1 MKSYRILSLLLAI
14 ILLFTGLVSVISGAA
29 MIATNGIGMPQK
41 WLEGTVFSSYLIP
54 ALILAIVIGGVSI
67 LAGILLIMKKRLAI
81 EVSAASGFGLLI
93 WIFTEMY
100 LIRESHFLQTIIFI
114 EAIAILIICFI
125 MLRLLTIK
133 KQEGF

>member
-14 ILLFTGLVSVISGAA
+14 ILLFTGLVSMISGAA

>member
-1 MKSYRILSLLLAI
+1 MKAYSILSLLLAI

-29 MIATNGIGMPQK
+29 MIVTNGIGMPQE

-100 LIRESHFLQTIIFI
+100 LIRESHFLHTIFFI